1 MGESKPFGISEIDAL
16 RATISVVEQQRENYR
31 QDAKEA
37 RAQVSALQ
45 AEVERLQKVEGERGR
60 LERDPKG
67 SGYSGSA
74 PSPQAVSA
82 SGEYPSRGGTAK
94 AFADAICDGY
104 PAVRDDAF
112 VRVDNPR
119 WAPDNGEDPYI
130 VTKAHDAVRVLAN
143 RIDLL
148 KMDHATEME
157 RLTLRLINGPATMQE
172 CAEFCRTARE
182 DGDGKPCLDC
192 HPENFTF

>member
-1 MGESKPFGISEIDAL
+1 MPDSLPPEDEIARL
-16 RATISVVEQQRENYR
+16 RVENDQGASPDGDRAGQQ
-31 QDAKEA
+31 
-37 RAQVSALQ
+37 S
-45 AEVERLQKVEGERGR
+45 
-60 LERDPKG
+60 
-67 SGYSGSA
+67 
-74 PSPQAVSA
+74 PSPAVSA
-82 SGEYPSRGGTAK
+82 ASAVTITSRGDTAK

-148 KMDHATEME
+148 KMDHAAEVE
-157 RLTLRLINGPATMQE
+157 RLTLRLINGPANMQE
-172 CAEFCRTARE
+172 CAEFCRLARE